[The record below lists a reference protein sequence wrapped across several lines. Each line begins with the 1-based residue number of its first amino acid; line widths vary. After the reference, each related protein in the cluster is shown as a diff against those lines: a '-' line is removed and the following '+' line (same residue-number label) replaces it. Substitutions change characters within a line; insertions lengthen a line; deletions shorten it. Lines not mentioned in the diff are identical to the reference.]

1 MCGIFM
7 KNLIMSK
14 LIEIES
20 RLVLVQE
27 EIDTEQNKRWI
38 ENEREFCGNQ

>member
-20 RLVLVQE
+20 RLVLAQE